1 MTDPGPRARRAR
13 PAPARL
19 PIVLLFGAIV
29 AAVVV
34 WEADHLATRQAPPLA
49 AVAALTT
56 PSPAATEPAVAP
68 TGIPAVPATE
78 ERATEAQNPAPT
90 ATAPP
95 PAPAP
100 TPTPQLRSFVE
111 QGALLP
117 AHRIL
122 TYYGHPHD
130 PNMGILGEYEKEDL
144 LPLLLAE
151 AANYEAA
158 DPTRPV
164 IPAFE
169 VIATVAQRDPGDD
182 GDYLLE
188 TDMETIVEYAN
199 FAEANGA
206 LLFLDLQIGRSTVE
220 AEVAKVRE
228 ILRRPHVHLALD
240 PEFAIRAD
248 ETPGVHIGELTA
260 EQILIAQQTLA
271 QIVREEGIPPKILIV
286 HQFREDMII
295 GKSRIATVPG
305 VQVVIDA
312 DGYGSPKLKTDSYNY
327 LIREAPVGF
336 PGFKLFYRQDEP
348 LMSASD
354 VLALDPPPILIIYQ

>member
-1 MTDPGPRARRAR
+1 MGDGRGLPRER

-34 WEADHLATRQAPPLA
+34 WEADYLTRRDAPPSA
-49 AVAALTT
+49 AIAALTT
-56 PSPAATEPAVAP
+56 PTAQPPSVSSA
-68 TGIPAVPATE
+68 PATIASDLVAVSTVVVE
-78 ERATEAQNPAPT
+78 NTPTPAPT
-90 ATAPP
+90 AVPS
-95 PAPAP
+95 P
-100 TPTPQLRSFVE
+100 TPPLRSFVE

-117 AHRIL
+117 AHRVL

-182 GDYLLE
+182 GDFLLE
-188 TDMETIVEYAN
+188 TDVETIVEYAD

-206 LLFLDLQIGRSTVE
+206 LLFLDLQIGRSTVD

-240 PEFAIRAD
+240 PEFAIRPG
-248 ETPGVHIGELTA
+248 ETPGIHIGELTA

-271 QIVREEGIPPKILIV
+271 QIVREENIPPKILIV

-295 GKSRIATVPG
+295 GKGRIATIPG

-312 DGYGSPKLKTDSYNY
+312 DGFGSPKLKTDSYNY
-327 LIREAPVGF
+327 LIRNEPVGF
-336 PGFKLFYRQDEP
+336 PGFKLFYRQDDP
-348 LMSASD
+348 LMSARD

>member
-1 MTDPGPRARRAR
+1 MSLGRAVPHAR
-13 PAPARL
+13 HSPARL

-34 WEADHLATRQAPPLA
+34 WEADHLATREA
-49 AVAALTT
+49 
-56 PSPAATEPAVAP
+56 
-68 TGIPAVPATE
+68 PAVPAAAAPTSPS
-78 ERATEAQNPAPT
+78 PAPPEIPAAPSVPAAD
-90 ATAPP
+90 ATSADFAAQPADAPP
-95 PAPAP
+95 MPSVPAPGPSPAP
-100 TPTPQLRSFVE
+100 ELRAFVE
-111 QGALLP
+111 QGPLLP
-117 AHRIL
+117 THRIL

-130 PNMGILGEYEKEDL
+130 PNMGILGEHGKEEL

-169 VIATVAQRDPGDD
+169 VIATVAQRDPGAD

-188 TDMETIVEYAN
+188 TDLETIVEYAN

-220 AEVAKVRE
+220 AEVAKVRDV
-228 ILRRPHVHLALD
+228 LRRPHVHLALD
-240 PEFAIRAD
+240 PEFAVRAG
-248 ETPGVHIGELTA
+248 ETPGIHIGELTA
-260 EQILIAQQTLA
+260 EQILVAQQTLA
-271 QIVREEGIPPKILIV
+271 QIVREEGVPPKILIV

-295 GKSRIATVPG
+295 GKGRIATIPG

-312 DGYGSPKLKTDSYNY
+312 DGFGSPKLKTDSYYY
-327 LIREAPVGF
+327 LIREEPVGF

-348 LMSASD
+348 LMSARE
-354 VLALDPPPILIIYQ
+354 VLALDPTPLLIIYQ

>member
-1 MTDPGPRARRAR
+1 MATRRRAPRER
-13 PAPARL
+13 PAPAPL
-19 PIVLLFGAIV
+19 PIALLLGAII

-34 WEADHLATRQAPPLA
+34 WEADHLARQEPQTLPAVQVMATSSPEPEAIAAAPTA
-49 AVAALTT
+49 
-56 PSPAATEPAVAP
+56 AATEPAPASSSSSSTGPMPASAP
-68 TGIPAVPATE
+68 L
-78 ERATEAQNPAPT
+78 PAPS
-90 ATAPP
+90 
-95 PAPAP
+95 
-100 TPTPQLRSFVE
+100 PTPQLRSFVE

-117 AHRIL
+117 SHRIL
-122 TYYGHPHD
+122 TFYGHPHD
-130 PNMGILGEYEKEDL
+130 PNMGIVGEYEKEEL

-169 VIATVAQRDPGDD
+169 VIATVAQRDPGED

-188 TDMETIVEYAN
+188 TDMDTIVEYAN

-220 AEVAKVRE
+220 AEVAKVRD
-228 ILRRPHVHLALD
+228 ILRRPYVHLAID
-240 PEFAIRAD
+240 PEFAIRPG
-248 ETPGVHIGELTA
+248 ETPGIHIGEVTA
-260 EQILIAQQTLA
+260 EQILIAQQALA

-312 DGYGSPKLKTDSYNY
+312 DGYGSPKLKTDSYAF
-327 LIREAPVGF
+327 LIREEPVGF

-348 LMSASD
+348 LMSARD
-354 VLALDPPPILIIYQ
+354 VLALDPPPVLIIYQ